1 MLRGD
6 TVTAQFLF
14 LGGHNRLTYK
24 SKGLK
29 CICHRKPFV
38 NYWLAGN
45 I

>member
-14 LGGHNRLTYK
+14 SGQVNVLNYK
-24 SKGLK
+24 SKSEK

-38 NYWLAGN
+38 N
-45 I
+45 